1 MEKEEFWHFLTLLF
15 DILYLLFFIGTYY
28 FALMAV
34 GMYGMDHTSDKDKN
48 LRTNKTILAAYTGA
62 IICFFVSLLLPIPFY
77 FYFKILYKLVITIL
91 FFFVGY
97 GVRNSHEKFWDIAR
111 IIFYGY
117 SVTLAFQIIELC
129 VTNIV
134 V

>member
-1 MEKEEFWHFLTLLF
+1 MEKEELWHFLTLSF
-15 DILYLLFFIGTYY
+15 DILYLIFFIGTYY

-48 LRTNKTILAAYTGA
+48 LRTNKTILVGYTGA
-62 IICFFVSLLLPIPFY
+62 IICFFISLLLPIPFY

-97 GVRNSHEKFWDIAR
+97 GVRNSHEKL
-111 IIFYGY
+111 IFYGY

-129 VTNIV
+129 MTNKV

>member
-1 MEKEEFWHFLTLLF
+1 MEKEEFLHFLTLLF

-77 FYFKILYKLVITIL
+77 YYFKILYKLVITIL

-111 IIFYGY
+111 IIFMGI
-117 SVTLAFQIIELC
+117 L
-129 VTNIV
+129 
-134 V
+134 

>member
-15 DILYLLFFIGTYY
+15 DILYLIFFIGTYY

-48 LRTNKTILAAYTGA
+48 LRTNKTILIAYTGA

-91 FFFVGY
+91 FFFAG
-97 GVRNSHEKFWDIAR
+97 GRIESSNQFFWKVVKM
-111 IIFYGY
+111 IFYGY
-117 SVTLAFQIIELC
+117 SVTLAFQIIEFYSANA
-129 VTNIV
+129 VI
-134 V
+134 